1 MLSRTLA
8 KLTFLLLMAAIIAV
22 PAASAQASYRFTE
35 LSIPGSISA
44 TAYGVNDFG
53 TIVGSYTDSTG
64 IVHGFQLIGSALTTI
79 DDPSGN
85 GASTVCYSVSN
96 GGVIVGAYSFGIF
109 SNGFMYKNGVF
120 TDVNPPLSV
129 GTTAYGI
136 NDAGSIVGTYLN
148 GTSQLGFLFD
158 GSTYSDLNVPGMVT
172 TLAIGIN
179 SSGLITL
186 EAADASGSLTSWEY
200 DGTTYTQLNVPGA
213 NITAVHFINDRG
225 EIAFGWFDSL
235 GAEHGA
241 IYANGIYYLNDDPA
255 GTNTGIYSI
264 GDNNEIVGRYL
275 PTGATLYQ
283 PFKGL
288 NTPGIMSFSP
298 ASGRVG
304 TVVALKGNG
313 FTQTS
318 SVTFNGKTA
327 VFKVVSDTRVTA
339 TVPKTATTGPIRLTT
354 PAGVATS
361 KTNFVIP

>member
-1 MLSRTLA
+1 MLSRTPT
-8 KLTFLLLMAAIIAV
+8 KVIFLLLMAAIIAV
-22 PAASAQASYRFTE
+22 PTASAQASYKFTQ

-64 IVHGFQLIGSALTTI
+64 IVHGFQLIGSTLTTI
-79 DDPSGN
+79 DDPNGN
-85 GASTVCYSVSN
+85 GASTVCYSVGQN
-96 GGVIVGAYSFGIF
+96 GVIVGAYSSGAF

-120 TDVNPPLSV
+120 TDIIPPGSV

-148 GTSQLGFLFD
+148 GASQLGFLYD
-158 GSTYSDLNVPGMVT
+158 GSAYTDLIVPGMVT

-200 DGTTYTQLNVPGA
+200 NGTSYTQLNVPGA

-225 EIAFGWFDSL
+225 EIAFAWFDSL

-241 IYANGIYYLNDDPA
+241 IYANGIYYLTDDPA
-255 GTNTGIYSI
+255 GTNTGIYTI
-264 GDNNEIVGRYL
+264 NDGNEIVGRYL

-288 NTPGIMSFSP
+288 NTPSITLFSP
-298 ASGRVG
+298 TSGPVG
-304 TVVALKGNG
+304 TVVSIRGSG
-313 FTQTS
+313 FTQTT

-327 VFKVVSDTRVTA
+327 TFKVVSDSKVTA
-339 TVPKTATTGPIRLTT
+339 AVPKTATTGKIKLTT
-354 PAGVATS
+354 PAGVAFS
-361 KTNFVIP
+361 KTNFVVH